1 MTSSR
6 PRQVRPR
13 AVVDAARQ
21 AAFDALLSVEVDDAY
36 LNLTLPGMLAE
47 RGVAGRDAA
56 FTTELAHGSARLQGL
71 YDAILD
77 STLPG
82 GVPALQPE
90 VRTALRLGA
99 HQLLSMRVPAH
110 AAVATSVELT
120 RAAAGE
126 RPVRLVNAVL
136 RKVAATSRADW
147 GAAVAPA
154 RDADLIGHLS
164 VVHSHPRWIV
174 EAFLDA
180 LGGDAGQTEALLVAD
195 NLPPLVTLVTRPGL
209 STVADLLAVGA
220 SPGRWSPHAAIMAA
234 GGEPGGLPA
243 VRSGRVGVQ
252 DEGSQLAALLLARA
266 EPTGAARDRGER
278 WLDMCAGPGGKAAL
292 LTGLALQQNA
302 TLIASDRLPHRAALV
317 RSGLRCYP
325 SLPSVLVADGTA
337 APWRQQAFD
346 RVLVDAPCSGLGA
359 LRRRPE
365 SRWRRSAGDLDALVT
380 LQVALVLSAVDS
392 LAPGGVVAYVT
403 CTPHRSETRDVV
415 DAVLRVRDD
424 IVQEDV
430 RALLPELTDV
440 GPGPHVQLW
449 PHVHGTD
456 AMFMAV
462 LRRRTH

>member
-1 MTSSR
+1 VTSSR
-6 PRQVRPR
+6 TRQASPR
-13 AVVDAARQ
+13 AAVDSARQ
-21 AAFDALLSVEVDDAY
+21 AAFDALLSVDVDDAY

-47 RGVAGRDAA
+47 RGIADRDAA
-56 FTTELAHGSARLQGL
+56 FTTELAHGSARLRGL

-77 STLPG
+77 STLPS
-82 GVPALQPE
+82 GVSALQPE

-136 RKVAATSRADW
+136 RKVAATSRDDW
-147 GAAVAPA
+147 AAAVAPA
-154 RDADLIGHLS
+154 READLIGQLS

-174 EAFLDA
+174 EAFLEA
-180 LGGDAGQTEALLVAD
+180 LEGDPEQTEALLVAD

-209 STVADLLAVGA
+209 STVADLLAAGA
-220 SPGRWSPHAAIMAA
+220 SPGRWSPYAAILA
-234 GGEPGGLPA
+234 GGEPGGLRA
-243 VRSGRVGVQ
+243 VRSGQAGVQ
-252 DEGSQLAALLLARA
+252 DEGSQLAALALARA
-266 EPTGAARDRGER
+266 EPTGPARQGGER

-292 LTGLALQQNA
+292 LAGLASQQNA
-302 TLIASDRLPHRAALV
+302 TLIASDRLTHRAALV
-317 RSGLRCYP
+317 RSGLRGYP
-325 SLPSVLVADGTA
+325 SLPPVVAADGTA
-337 APWRQQAFD
+337 PPWRQQSFD

-359 LRRRPE
+359 MRRRPE
-365 SRWRRSAGDLDALVT
+365 ARWRRQASDVDTLVP
-380 LQVALVLSAVDS
+380 LQMALVLSAVDS
-392 LAPGGVVAYVT
+392 VAPGGVVAYVT
-403 CTPHRSETRDVV
+403 CTPHRSETRNVV
-415 DAVLRVRDD
+415 DTVLRVRDD

-430 RALLPELTDV
+430 RVLLPEITAA